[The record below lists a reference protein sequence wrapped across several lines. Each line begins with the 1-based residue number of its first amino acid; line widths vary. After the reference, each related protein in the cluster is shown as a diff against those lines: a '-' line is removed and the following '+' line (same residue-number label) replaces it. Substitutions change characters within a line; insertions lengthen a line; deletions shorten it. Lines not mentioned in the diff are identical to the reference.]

1 MATDKTPDERAATA
15 LRGVGKLGVALV
27 GGVIGVGALIVG
39 EREDGGTCLAMAQT
53 ALNQGI
59 DSLKDAVS

>member
-27 GGVIGVGALIVG
+27 GGV
-39 EREDGGTCLAMAQT
+39 DGGTCLAMAQT